1 MANNN
6 TNFTITKGIKNEF
19 IVTIKKDDSLLPLVI
34 DSSDTFSLKLINR
47 DSEIVEYTINSID
60 DTNINGF
67 ISIDDA
73 NNGKIKII
81 MESAM
86 TSLLIKERGHKADRY
101 YLKPTYKLLLECNT
115 LNNGVFPVVV
125 HDVYVD

>member
-34 DSSDTFSLKLINR
+34 DSSDSFSLKLINR

-86 TSLLIKERGHKADRY
+86 TSLLKKERGHKADRY

>member
-19 IVTIKKDDSLLPLVI
+19 IVTIKKDNSLLPLVI